1 MKMNNII
8 ETIGSILTAILLIVL
23 VAAILGLP
31 LMWLWN
37 WLMPGIF
44 NLPEITFWQ
53 ALGLNALST
62 ILIKPTINTKKD

>member
-1 MKMNNII
+1 MNNIT
-8 ETIGSILTAILLIVL
+8 ETIGSILTAILVIVS
-23 VAAILGLP
+23 VAAILGFP